1 VVKTA
6 GDTDFTLDLDG
17 NAVMTQIDKGWGAP
31 ASARY
36 EQLAAPFR
44 AIFADIRA
52 TAVGNEQARV
62 LPWEPLKRLRA
73 AGFARLRL
81 PVEWG
86 GQGVTLPELFN
97 LLIELSTADTSVTNA
112 LRVHFGFV
120 EDLLNAPATPERE
133 LWLRRVADGATAGS
147 GHSEL
152 GDGLVN
158 EIRTVITRDGD
169 AYRVNGKKFY
179 TSGSLFADYFNLAAV
194 DADGKPIG
202 ALVPTNAPGVTIFDD
217 WDGFGQALSASGT
230 AVFENVSI
238 SADLLSPVRERCRY
252 TVGFFQMVHVASLA
266 GIARSAALDVARLIR
281 ERSRFYFHGN
291 GEQAAADP
299 QVLQVAGRVQAAAYA
314 SGAIVLKTADALQR
328 AYEAKISGDLD
339 AAVVTAQ
346 QADLEV
352 SQAIS
357 IVSNLVLDAVT
368 ELFDALGASAA
379 KRSHGL
385 DRYWRNAR
393 TIASHNPRIYHQ
405 RSIGNF
411 TVNGVLP
418 AFNWGRPTSG

>member
-1 VVKTA
+1 M
-6 GDTDFTLDLDG
+6 DD
-17 NAVMTQIDKGWGAP
+17 AVMTQIDQGWGAP
-31 ASARY
+31 ASTRY
-36 EQLAAPFR
+36 ELLAAPFR
-44 AIFADIRA
+44 PIFDDIRA
-52 TAVGNEQARV
+52 TAVTNEQSRT
-62 LPWEPLKRLRA
+62 LPWEHLKRLRA

-81 PVEWG
+81 PPDWG
-86 GQGVTLPELFN
+86 GQGATLPELFN
-97 LLIELSTADTSVTNA
+97 LLIELSVADTSVTNA

-120 EDLLNAPATPERE
+120 EDLLNTPATPERE
-133 LWLRRVADGATAGS
+133 AWLRRVADGATAGS
-147 GHSEL
+147 AHSEL
-152 GDGLVN
+152 GEGLVN
-158 EIRTVITRDGD
+158 EIRTVITPDGD
-169 AYRVNGKKFY
+169 FYRVNGKKFY
-179 TSGSLFADYFNLAAV
+179 TSGSLFADFFNLAGV

-230 AVFENVSI
+230 AVFDNVRI

-266 GIARSAALDVARLIR
+266 GIARGAAQDVARLVAG
-281 ERSRFYFHGN
+281 RSRFYFHGN
-291 GEQAAADP
+291 GQLPASDP

-314 SGAIVLKTADALQR
+314 TGAIVLKTAEALQR
-328 AYEAKISGDLD
+328 AYEARISGDQD

-352 SQAIS
+352 SQAIT
-357 IVSNLVLDAVT
+357 IVSDLVLHAVT

-379 KRSHGL
+379 KRGHGL

-393 TIASHNPRIYHQ
+393 TIASHNPRIYHH

-418 AFNWGRPTSG
+418 AFNWGRPTGG

>member
-1 VVKTA
+1 M
-6 GDTDFTLDLDG
+6 DNL
-17 NAVMTQIDKGWGAP
+17 AVAQIDKGWGAP
-31 ASARY
+31 ASGRY
-36 EQLAAPFR
+36 EELIAPFR
-44 AIFADIRA
+44 PIFDDIRA
-52 TAVGNEQARV
+52 TAAASEQSRT
-62 LPWEPLKRLRA
+62 LPWEHLKRLRA

-81 PVEWG
+81 PVELG
-86 GQGVTLPELFN
+86 GFGATLPELFN
-97 LLIELSTADTSVTNA
+97 ALIELSVADTSVTNA

-133 LWLRRVADGATAGS
+133 VWLRRVADGATAGS

-152 GDGLVN
+152 GSGLVN
-158 EIRTVITRDGD
+158 EIRTVITPDG
-169 AYRVNGKKFY
+169 AGYRVNGKKFY
-179 TSGSLFADYFNLAAV
+179 TSGSLFADYFNLVAV
-194 DADGKPIG
+194 DADGKSVG
-202 ALVPTNAPGVTIFDD
+202 ALVPTNAQGVTILDD

-230 AVFENVSI
+230 AVFENVYI
-238 SADLLSPVRERCRY
+238 GQELLSPVKERSRY

-266 GIARSAALDVARLIR
+266 GIARAAALDVARLVA
-281 ERSRFYFHGN
+281 ERRRFYFHGN
-291 GEQAAADP
+291 GDHAASDP

-314 SGAIVLKTADALQR
+314 SGAIVLKTAEALQR
-328 AYEAKISGDLD
+328 AYEAKISGDEG
-339 AAVVTAQ
+339 AGVVAAQ

-352 SQAIS
+352 SQAITV
-357 IVSNLVLDAVT
+357 VSDLVLHAVT

-379 KRSHGL
+379 KRTHGL

-418 AFNWGRPTSG
+418 AFNWGRPVAG